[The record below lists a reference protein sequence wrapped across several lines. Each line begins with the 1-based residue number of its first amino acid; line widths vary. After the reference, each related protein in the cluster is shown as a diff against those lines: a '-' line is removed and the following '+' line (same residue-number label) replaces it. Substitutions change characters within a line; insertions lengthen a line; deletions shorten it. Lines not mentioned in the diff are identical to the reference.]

1 MVLYTLVLYTG
12 KELASKTLISSFK
25 RISLMKTVSQE
36 LKTSGGIIENSPTNQ
51 DVDTP
56 RYTRRET
63 LLTML
68 AVLLVM
74 LLASLDQTIVG
85 TAMPHIISDLQGF
98 DRYTWVTT
106 AYLLTSTVMVPIYGK
121 LSDIFGRKPIF
132 LIGVVLFLI
141 GSAAS
146 GASQTMN
153 QLIAFRAFQ
162 GLGAAALMPIALAV
176 IGDLF
181 TPRER
186 GKWQGVTGAVFGLS
200 SILGP
205 TAGGWITD
213 NSTWRW
219 VFYVNLP
226 IGIIA
231 LLVLIFLMP
240 TLRSKNAGKAS
251 VDYVGALLLIAGT
264 VPLLLGFTW
273 AGSQYDWLSWQILST
288 FGGAIVFLALFILY
302 EIRQER
308 LNAQPII
315 NPSLF
320 TNRIFTVSILIT
332 MIMSMGMFGSILFL
346 PLYAQGVLGI
356 SATNS
361 GLLLSPLMMGLIV
374 SSVIAGLLVSRFGKY
389 KWIAFV
395 GMAITI
401 GGSLLLLR
409 LDVNSTNRDLITAMI
424 VLGVGLGFS
433 MSLYT
438 VIVQNAL
445 PKMIG
450 QATSG
455 LTFFR
460 SIGGT
465 IAVAA
470 MGSILTSAYVPGFHA
485 AISTQVKT
493 IIPAK
498 VLNIFDNPNVLL
510 SSDIQKKL
518 LTQFAAFGP
527 QGKALYG
534 QLIEAVKIGLTS
546 GIHNVYVLSTVL
558 MCIGFVAVFFLKEI
572 PLRGG
577 KKSAAKEQAP
587 EDAVEA
593 TSSAVMMH

>member
-1 MVLYTLVLYTG
+1 M
-12 KELASKTLISSFK
+12 E
-25 RISLMKTVSQE
+25 TVSQPSV
-36 LKTSGGIIENSPTNQ
+36 TSDKIVVNDITDQNI
-51 DVDTP
+51 DTP
-56 RYTRRET
+56 RYSRREI
-63 LLTML
+63 LFTMT

-85 TAMPHIISDLQGF
+85 TAMPRIVSDLHGF

-106 AYLLTSTVMVPIYGK
+106 AYLLTSTVLVPIYGK
-121 LSDIFGRKPIF
+121 LSDLFGRKPIF

-146 GASQTMN
+146 GASQSMN

-162 GLGAAALMPIALAV
+162 GLGAAALMPIAIAV

-181 TPRER
+181 SPRER
-186 GKWQGVTGAVFGLS
+186 GKWQGLTGGVFGLS

-213 NSTWRW
+213 HSTWRW

-240 TLRSKNAGKAS
+240 TLRSKNVGKVS
-251 VDYVGALLLIAGT
+251 IDYLGAALLIAGT

-273 AGSQYDWLSWQILST
+273 AGSQYAWDSWQT
-288 FGGAIVFLALFILY
+288 FSLFGAAVGFTALFIFY
-302 EIRQER
+302 EARLER
-308 LNAQPII
+308 RKAQPII
-315 NPSLF
+315 APSLF
-320 TNRIFTVSILIT
+320 ANRIFSVSVLIT
-332 MIMSMGMFGSILFL
+332 MITSMGMFGSILFL

-361 GLLLSPLMMGLIV
+361 GLLLAPLMLGLIF
-374 SSVIAGLLVSRFGKY
+374 SSVISGQLVARFGRY

-401 GGSLLLLR
+401 GGSLLLQR
-409 LDVNSTNRDLITAMI
+409 LGVNSANTDLIIAMI
-424 VLGVGLGFS
+424 VLGLGLGFS

-445 PKMIG
+445 PGRIG
-450 QATSG
+450 EATSG

-460 SIGGT
+460 SIGAT
-465 IAVAA
+465 VAVAA
-470 MGSILTSAYVPGFHA
+470 MGSILTSAYVPGFHN
-485 AISTQVKT
+485 AIPSALKATL
-493 IIPAK
+493 PAK
-498 VLNIFDNPNVLL
+498 VISVFNDPNVLL
-510 SSDIQKKL
+510 SADIQKKL
-518 LTQFAAFGP
+518 FAQFALMGAP
-527 QGKALYG
+527 GKAIYA
-534 QLIEAVKIGLTS
+534 QLMEAVKIGLTS
-546 GIHNVYVLSTVL
+546 GIHNVYVLCTIL
-558 MCIGFVAVFFLKEI
+558 MCIGFVAIFLLKEI

-577 KKSAAKEQAP
+577 KRSTPESQAP
-587 EDAVEA
+587 EEDAAEE
-593 TSSAVMMH
+593 SAPSVTMMH

>member
-1 MVLYTLVLYTG
+1 MVV
-12 KELASKTLISSFK
+12 ASSS
-25 RISLMKTVSQE
+25 TY
-36 LKTSGGIIENSPTNQ
+36 Q
-51 DVDTP
+51 DIDTP
-56 RYTRRET
+56 RFTRRET
-63 LLTML
+63 LLTMVG
-68 AVLLVM
+68 VLLVM

-85 TAMPHIISDLQGF
+85 TAMPRIITDLQGF
-98 DRYTWVTT
+98 DRYAWVTT

-162 GLGAAALMPIALAV
+162 GLGAAALMPIAIAV
-176 IGDLF
+176 VGDLF

-186 GKWQGVTGAVFGLS
+186 GKWQGLTGGVFGLS

-205 TAGGWITD
+205 TVGGWITD

-226 IGIIA
+226 IGIAA

-240 TLRSKNAGKAS
+240 SLRSKNTGKVS
-251 VDYVGALLLIAGT
+251 IDYLGAALLILGT

-273 AGSQYDWLSWQILST
+273 AGTQYAWLSWQVLSM
-288 FGGAIVFLALFILY
+288 FIGAVVFLTLFILY
-302 EIRQER
+302 EARLERQK
-308 LNAQPII
+308 AQPII
-315 NPSLF
+315 APSLF
-320 TNRIFTVSILIT
+320 TNRIFTVSVLIT
-332 MIMSMGMFGSILFL
+332 MITSMGMFGSILFL

-361 GLLLSPLMMGLIV
+361 GLLLSPMMLSLV
-374 SSVIAGLLVSRFGKY
+374 FSSIISGQLVSRFGKY

-401 GGSLLLLR
+401 AGSLLLLR
-409 LDVNSTNRDLITAMI
+409 LDVNSTSTDLIIAMI
-424 VLGVGLGFS
+424 VLGLGLGFS

-445 PKMIG
+445 PKIIG
-450 QATSG
+450 QATSA

-460 SIGGT
+460 SIGAT

-470 MGSILTSAYVPGFHA
+470 MGSILTSSYVPAFHN
-485 AISTQVKT
+485 AIPAQVKA

-498 VLNIFDNPNVLL
+498 VLSVFDNPNVLL
-510 SSDIQKKL
+510 SPDIQKQL
-518 LTQFAAFGP
+518 LARFSAFGP
-527 QGKALYG
+527 QGKALYD
-534 QLIEAVKIGLTS
+534 QLLEAVKIGLTS
-546 GIHNVYVLSTVL
+546 GIHNVYLLSTVL
-558 MCIGFVAVFFLKEI
+558 MCIGFVAIFFLKEI

-577 KKSAAKEQAP
+577 KRSEASSQAP
-587 EDAVEA
+587 QNAAEE
-593 TSSAVMMH
+593 TSLVAMTH